1 LLMTHL
7 DLETVV
13 IEDLQRLL
21 HGCSYRSCYSLPV
34 LLLEFLSYGQL
45 VPVRPVIRS
54 LDPEL
59 QLGSVG
65 QQQFIDFLEAV
76 YAADVFE
83 HIRIVPENAG
93 QRRFEAGDHVLEV
106 GPGANHGISI
116 VAQEGRYPQR
126 AGRKSGLII
135 NIAHIQR
142 YALKPAIFKAGGQIL
157 GAMLKGVAQ
166 EYDRSFFEK
175 NLVSG
180 EFPDFSDSVA
190 SRRILISQKMADAL
204 NLKTGDSFA
213 AYFVQ
218 QPMRMRKYV
227 VSGIYSTGLE
237 EYDKIFALVDM
248 ADIQKLNS
256 WTKNQITG
264 FEVMIDDFSFLDE
277 MTDLVREYAGYQIL
291 QDGSM
296 MKVSSVKDNNR
307 QLFDWITLTQMNVW
321 VILFIMFF
329 VSFVNMSTALLIIIF
344 EKASMIGLLK
354 AVGASN
360 FLIRKIF
367 VLKSLYILLK
377 GIVIGNVIAL
387 ILVLSEH
394 YLHFI
399 PLDASSYYVDYVPC
413 DFKLWYFAAID
424 VSTLLV
430 MSVLLI
436 IPSFAVSVMQP
447 AKVMGFK

>member
-1 LLMTHL
+1 MAKRLIGASNGKISSSVVKIAIISVALSVAVMIVSVAVIIGFKNQIM
-7 DLETVV
+7 DKAVGFGSCVNIINRESGENLETLPIDSNQDFFPS
-13 IEDLQRLL
+13 IEN
-21 HGCSYRSCYSLPV
+21 
-34 LLLEFLSYGQL
+34 E
-45 VPVRPVIRS
+45 
-54 LDPEL
+54 E
-59 QLGSVG
+59 
-65 QQQFIDFLEAV
+65 
-76 YAADVFE
+76 
-83 HIRIVPENAG
+83 
-93 QRRFEAGDHVLEV
+93 
-106 GPGANHGISI
+106 GIS
-116 VAQEGRYPQR
+116 
-126 AGRKSGLII
+126 
-135 NIAHIQR
+135 HIQR

-264 FEVMIDDFSFLDE
+264 FEVMIADFSFLDE

-424 VSTLLV
+424 VSTLLI

>member
-1 LLMTHL
+1 MAKRLIGASNGKISSSVVKIAIISVALSVAVMIVSVAVIIGFKNQIM
-7 DLETVV
+7 DKAVGFGSCVNIINRESGENLETLPIDSNQDFFPS
-13 IEDLQRLL
+13 IEN
-21 HGCSYRSCYSLPV
+21 
-34 LLLEFLSYGQL
+34 E
-45 VPVRPVIRS
+45 
-54 LDPEL
+54 E
-59 QLGSVG
+59 
-65 QQQFIDFLEAV
+65 
-76 YAADVFE
+76 
-83 HIRIVPENAG
+83 
-93 QRRFEAGDHVLEV
+93 
-106 GPGANHGISI
+106 GIS
-116 VAQEGRYPQR
+116 
-126 AGRKSGLII
+126 
-135 NIAHIQR
+135 HIQR

-424 VSTLLV
+424 VSTLLI
-430 MSVLLI
+430 MSLLLI

>member
-1 LLMTHL
+1 MAKRLIGASNGKISSSVVKIAIISVALSVAVMIVSVAVIIGFKNQIM
-7 DLETVV
+7 DKAVGFGSCVNIINRESGENLETLPIDSNQDFFPS
-13 IEDLQRLL
+13 IEN
-21 HGCSYRSCYSLPV
+21 
-34 LLLEFLSYGQL
+34 E
-45 VPVRPVIRS
+45 
-54 LDPEL
+54 E
-59 QLGSVG
+59 
-65 QQQFIDFLEAV
+65 
-76 YAADVFE
+76 
-83 HIRIVPENAG
+83 
-93 QRRFEAGDHVLEV
+93 
-106 GPGANHGISI
+106 GIS
-116 VAQEGRYPQR
+116 
-126 AGRKSGLII
+126 
-135 NIAHIQR
+135 HIQR

-367 VLKSLYILLK
+367 VIKSLYILLK

-424 VSTLLV
+424 VSTLLI

-436 IPSFAVSVMQP
+436 IPSFAVSVMRP

>member
-1 LLMTHL
+1 MAKRLIGASNGKISSSVVKIAIISVALSVAVMIVSVAVIIGFKNQIM
-7 DLETVV
+7 DKAVGFGSCVNIINRESGENLETLPIDSNQDFFPS
-13 IEDLQRLL
+13 IEN
-21 HGCSYRSCYSLPV
+21 
-34 LLLEFLSYGQL
+34 E
-45 VPVRPVIRS
+45 
-54 LDPEL
+54 E
-59 QLGSVG
+59 
-65 QQQFIDFLEAV
+65 
-76 YAADVFE
+76 
-83 HIRIVPENAG
+83 
-93 QRRFEAGDHVLEV
+93 
-106 GPGANHGISI
+106 GIS
-116 VAQEGRYPQR
+116 
-126 AGRKSGLII
+126 
-135 NIAHIQR
+135 HIQR

-424 VSTLLV
+424 VSTLLI

>member
-1 LLMTHL
+1 MAKRLIGASNGKISSSVVKIAIISVALSVAVMIVSVAVIIGFKNQIM
-7 DLETVV
+7 DKAVGFGSCVNIINRESGENLETLPIDSNQDFFPS
-13 IEDLQRLL
+13 IEN
-21 HGCSYRSCYSLPV
+21 
-34 LLLEFLSYGQL
+34 E
-45 VPVRPVIRS
+45 
-54 LDPEL
+54 E
-59 QLGSVG
+59 
-65 QQQFIDFLEAV
+65 
-76 YAADVFE
+76 
-83 HIRIVPENAG
+83 
-93 QRRFEAGDHVLEV
+93 
-106 GPGANHGISI
+106 GIS
-116 VAQEGRYPQR
+116 
-126 AGRKSGLII
+126 
-135 NIAHIQR
+135 HIQR

-424 VSTLLV
+424 LSTLLI

>member
-1 LLMTHL
+1 M
-7 DLETVV
+7 DKAVGFGSCVNIVNRESGENLETLPIDSNQDFYPS
-13 IEDLQRLL
+13 IEN
-21 HGCSYRSCYSLPV
+21 
-34 LLLEFLSYGQL
+34 E
-45 VPVRPVIRS
+45 
-54 LDPEL
+54 E
-59 QLGSVG
+59 
-65 QQQFIDFLEAV
+65 
-76 YAADVFE
+76 
-83 HIRIVPENAG
+83 
-93 QRRFEAGDHVLEV
+93 
-106 GPGANHGISI
+106 GIS
-116 VAQEGRYPQR
+116 
-126 AGRKSGLII
+126 
-135 NIAHIQR
+135 HIQR

-180 EFPDFSDSVA
+180 EFPDFSDTVA

-256 WTKNQITG
+256 WSKNQITG
-264 FEVMIDDFSFLDE
+264 FEVMIDDFSVLDE

-424 VSTLLV
+424 LSTLLI

>member
-1 LLMTHL
+1 MRLEFFMAKRLIGASNGKISSSVVKIAVISVALSVAVMIVSVAVIIGFKNQIM
-7 DLETVV
+7 DKAVGFGSCVNIVNRESGENLETLPIDSNQDFYPS
-13 IEDLQRLL
+13 IEN
-21 HGCSYRSCYSLPV
+21 
-34 LLLEFLSYGQL
+34 E
-45 VPVRPVIRS
+45 
-54 LDPEL
+54 E
-59 QLGSVG
+59 
-65 QQQFIDFLEAV
+65 
-76 YAADVFE
+76 
-83 HIRIVPENAG
+83 
-93 QRRFEAGDHVLEV
+93 
-106 GPGANHGISI
+106 GIS
-116 VAQEGRYPQR
+116 
-126 AGRKSGLII
+126 
-135 NIAHIQR
+135 HIQR

-180 EFPDFSDSVA
+180 EFPDFSDTVA

-256 WTKNQITG
+256 WSKNQITG
-264 FEVMIDDFSFLDE
+264 FEVMIDDFSVLDE

-424 VSTLLV
+424 LSTLLI

>member
-1 LLMTHL
+1 MAKRLIGASNGKISSSVVKIAVISVALSVAVMIVSVAVIIGFKNQIM
-7 DLETVV
+7 DKAVGFGSCVNIVNRESGENLETLPIDSNQDFYPS
-13 IEDLQRLL
+13 IEN
-21 HGCSYRSCYSLPV
+21 
-34 LLLEFLSYGQL
+34 E
-45 VPVRPVIRS
+45 
-54 LDPEL
+54 E
-59 QLGSVG
+59 
-65 QQQFIDFLEAV
+65 
-76 YAADVFE
+76 
-83 HIRIVPENAG
+83 
-93 QRRFEAGDHVLEV
+93 
-106 GPGANHGISI
+106 GIS
-116 VAQEGRYPQR
+116 
-126 AGRKSGLII
+126 
-135 NIAHIQR
+135 HIQR

-180 EFPDFSDSVA
+180 EFPDFSDTVA
-190 SRRILISQKMADAL
+190 SRRILVSQKMADAL

-256 WTKNQITG
+256 WSKNQITG
-264 FEVMIDDFSFLDE
+264 FEVMIDDFSVLDE

-424 VSTLLV
+424 LSTLLI

>member
-1 LLMTHL
+1 MAKRLIGASNGKISSSVVKIAIISVALSVAVMIVSVAVIIGFKNQIM
-7 DLETVV
+7 DKAVGFGSCVNIINRESGENLETLPIDSNQDFFPS
-13 IEDLQRLL
+13 IEN
-21 HGCSYRSCYSLPV
+21 
-34 LLLEFLSYGQL
+34 E
-45 VPVRPVIRS
+45 
-54 LDPEL
+54 E
-59 QLGSVG
+59 
-65 QQQFIDFLEAV
+65 
-76 YAADVFE
+76 
-83 HIRIVPENAG
+83 
-93 QRRFEAGDHVLEV
+93 
-106 GPGANHGISI
+106 GIS
-116 VAQEGRYPQR
+116 
-126 AGRKSGLII
+126 
-135 NIAHIQR
+135 HIQR

-367 VLKSLYILLK
+367 VIKSLYILLK

-424 VSTLLV
+424 VSTLLI

>member
-1 LLMTHL
+1 MAKRLIGASNGKISSSVVKIAVISVALSVAVMIVSVAVIIGFKNQIM
-7 DLETVV
+7 DKAVGFGSCVNIVNRESGENLETLPIDSNQDFYPS
-13 IEDLQRLL
+13 IEN
-21 HGCSYRSCYSLPV
+21 
-34 LLLEFLSYGQL
+34 E
-45 VPVRPVIRS
+45 
-54 LDPEL
+54 E
-59 QLGSVG
+59 
-65 QQQFIDFLEAV
+65 
-76 YAADVFE
+76 
-83 HIRIVPENAG
+83 
-93 QRRFEAGDHVLEV
+93 
-106 GPGANHGISI
+106 GIS
-116 VAQEGRYPQR
+116 
-126 AGRKSGLII
+126 
-135 NIAHIQR
+135 HIQR

-180 EFPDFSDSVA
+180 EFPDFSDTVA

-256 WTKNQITG
+256 WSKNQITG
-264 FEVMIDDFSFLDE
+264 FEVMIDDFSVLDE

-424 VSTLLV
+424 LSTLLI